1 MVNGERRYFSGI
13 GNVLEPTNLIMAN
26 LCELSLMVCFRQ
38 MSMWGMASKRKM
50 LAGKTEKKT
59 SSKNSVKS
67 NDRHLG
73 FTLTTKVL
81 SLFKQNATGD
91 SDILKSPED

>member
-1 MVNGERRYFSGI
+1 
-13 GNVLEPTNLIMAN
+13 
-26 LCELSLMVCFRQ
+26 
-38 MSMWGMASKRKM
+38 M

-67 NDRHLG
+67 NARQLG

-81 SLFKQNATGD
+81 SLLEQDVTGN
-91 SDILKSPED
+91 SDILKSPEDSEYRI

>member
-1 MVNGERRYFSGI
+1 MINGERRYFSGI
-13 GNVLEPTNLIMAN
+13 ENGPQPTNLIMAN

-38 MSMWGMASKRKM
+38 MSMWGMASKRRT

-67 NDRHLG
+67 NVRQLG

-81 SLFKQNATGD
+81 SLLEQNATGD
-91 SDILKSPED
+91 SDIL